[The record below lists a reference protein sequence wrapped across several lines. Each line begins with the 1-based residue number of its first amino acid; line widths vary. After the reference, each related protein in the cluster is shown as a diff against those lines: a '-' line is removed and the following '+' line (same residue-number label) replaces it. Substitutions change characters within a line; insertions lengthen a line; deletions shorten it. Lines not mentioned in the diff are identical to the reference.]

1 MGASK
6 KIFIYLAELL
16 LGLMLDK
23 IEDVYV
29 EGETENWIFVK
40 RKKYREKCV

>member
-1 MGASK
+1 MILNGGQQK
-6 KIFIYLAELL
+6 KFIYLAELL

-40 RKKYREKCV
+40 GKKI